1 MTCEPKLLSSQRL
14 SFKGKLVTQT
24 ARVLRAAGFCRVYG
38 FIRSWLVE
46 RQVAIIAYH
55 RVGGVADYPWSLIPV
70 SPQDFDRQVRYLR
83 RTYRIIS
90 LEELSNS
97 LGNLKALPPKTAV
110 ITFDDGYRDVYL
122 NAFPVLKNYDI
133 PATVFL
139 TTGNIGTCNLFWW
152 DKVGYVIWKT
162 GLDALDLGELGIYHL
177 KSAGGRLQAS
187 RIIEKKLKNMPDEKR
202 SEWIEAL
209 VRRSGVDIPTKL
221 GKELILSWDDVK
233 EMSRNGFSFGA
244 HTVNH
249 PILTRLPLEAARRE
263 IIESKMKI
271 EAELDQEVDTFCY
284 PNGEPGDFNGDIQ
297 EILKSSGFRCAV
309 TLKPLAFISSEARP
323 FALPRITGAS
333 SYELFE
339 LIMSGLYLDL
349 SGVWERLRG

>member
-1 MTCEPKLLSSQRL
+1 MLSSQRL
-14 SFKGKLVTQT
+14 SFKSKLVTQT

-38 FIRSWLVE
+38 FIRSRLVE
-46 RQVAIIAYH
+46 WQIAIIAYH
-55 RVGGVADYPWSLIPV
+55 RVAGATDYPWSLTPV

-97 LGNLKALPPKTAV
+97 LGDLKALPPKTAV
-110 ITFDDGYRDVYL
+110 ITFDDGYRDVFL
-122 NAFPVLKNYDI
+122 NAYPVLKKNGI

-177 KSAGGRLQAS
+177 KSAGCRLQAS
-187 RIIEKKLKNMPDEKR
+187 RIIEKKLKKMPDEKR

-209 VRRSGVDIPTKL
+209 VRRSGVDISTKL

-233 EMSRNGFSFGA
+233 EMSRNGISFGS
-244 HTVNH
+244 HTISH
-249 PILTRLPLEAARRE
+249 PILTRLPLEAAGRE
-263 IIESKMKI
+263 IVESKRKI
-271 EAELDQEVDTFCY
+271 EAELAREVTTFCY
-284 PNGEPGDFNGDIQ
+284 PNGEPGDFNCDIQ
-297 EILKSSGFRCAV
+297 EILKSNGFKCAV
-309 TLKPLAFISSEARP
+309 TLKPSAFVSSEAP
-323 FALPRITGAS
+323 LFELPRITGAS

-349 SGVWERLRG
+349 SAVWERLRG